1 MESFFIIN
9 SKLIQSIIY
18 NYSIHKKFLTS
29 IPEIWKQEE
38 TRDII
43 ILNIP
48 FYLNN
53 LFFLL
58 KNNPS
63 FFLKKLIIVNS
74 PFNIFPIHFIY
85 STQRAQILQSE
96 IYENFFS
103 TSTELLI
110 QKGKK
115 KSKHDFPTLVIILLL
130 SIFADG
136 SNYRLVRR
144 FESWQ

>member
-1 MESFFIIN
+1 MEI
-9 SKLIQSIIY
+9 
-18 NYSIHKKFLTS
+18 
-29 IPEIWKQEE
+29 EE

-58 KNNPS
+58 KNNPP

-85 STQRAQILQSE
+85 STQRA
-96 IYENFFS
+96 
-103 TSTELLI
+103 
-110 QKGKK
+110 
-115 KSKHDFPTLVIILLL
+115 
-130 SIFADG
+130 
-136 SNYRLVRR
+136 
-144 FESWQ
+144 

>member
-1 MESFFIIN
+1 MEI
-9 SKLIQSIIY
+9 
-18 NYSIHKKFLTS
+18 
-29 IPEIWKQEE
+29 EE

-63 FFLKKLIIVNS
+63 FFLKKLIIVNL

-85 STQRAQILQSE
+85 STQRA
-96 IYENFFS
+96 
-103 TSTELLI
+103 
-110 QKGKK
+110 
-115 KSKHDFPTLVIILLL
+115 
-130 SIFADG
+130 
-136 SNYRLVRR
+136 
-144 FESWQ
+144 